1 MGMERG
7 RSLCPSCREGIRRYL
22 VEGIT
27 AKVYVFTTFL
37 L

>member
-7 RSLCPSCREGIRRYL
+7 HSLCPSCREGIRRYL
-22 VEGIT
+22 EGIT